1 MKLPPCVPDWPCR
14 KLVRDGEKPMEPV
27 ESDRWVTP
35 VGSSLRERNP
45 SGELQKLDTFTDF
58 TVMSTPD

>member
-1 MKLPPCVPDWPCR
+1 M
-14 KLVRDGEKPMEPV
+14 RDGEKPMEPV